1 LAVRQNKVFTFRVWS
16 DGDPIDLKNIAL
28 FNLERPPPLRQRVGN
43 DYSRF
48 GNSVSESVLP
58 MALLS
63 AY

>member
-43 DYSRF
+43 VSRF